1 MGGGPKASQEK
12 RWVRLCWEGGE
23 VIGTM
28 SACHSAGDRK
38 GSAEVCLFVLFFCL
52 TIFMSVTHCLDC
64 CSCVTGLRHFK
75 YSTVPAL
82 FLSQNYFGFSG
93 SFAFSSKF

>member
-38 GSAEVCLFVLFFCL
+38 GSAEVCLFHTLSSHELCEDPPGVYGQVS
-52 TIFMSVTHCLDC
+52 SVDWN
-64 CSCVTGLRHFK
+64 
-75 YSTVPAL
+75 STVKYPEKWH
-82 FLSQNYFGFSG
+82 S
-93 SFAFSSKF
+93 